1 MNKTEILSTPTIV
14 ALQMCSGL
22 NPDDNIASLKRAL
35 KTLPATR
42 PLLVCLPEAFLVFSK
57 SGNDTLAIAKQVER
71 YKLQLSELC
80 QHHNIWLN
88 AGTMPE
94 PFNEHK
100 YYAASHLYN
109 NQGELVATYNKIHL
123 FDVNVDDQTGS
134 YRESDFTQ
142 AGSDVV
148 VVDSPFGKIG
158 LTVCYDLRFSGLFNE
173 LVCQG
178 ADIILV
184 PSAFTVVTGQAHWQP
199 LLAARAIETQCY
211 VVAAAQYGTHENGRQ
226 TYGHSIIIS
235 PWGNILSE
243 LPTGTGFISC
253 NADLDQ
259 LQKIRRDMP
268 VQSHQRFR
276 EHLL

>member
-1 MNKTEILSTPTIV
+1 
-14 ALQMCSGL
+14 
-22 NPDDNIASLKRAL
+22 
-35 KTLPATR
+35 
-42 PLLVCLPEAFLVFSK
+42 
-57 SGNDTLAIAKQVER
+57 
-71 YKLQLSELC
+71 
-80 QHHNIWLN
+80 
-88 AGTMPE
+88 
-94 PFNEHK
+94 
-100 YYAASHLYN
+100 
-109 NQGELVATYNKIHL
+109 ELVATYNKIHL

-173 LVCQG
+173 LVRQG

-184 PSAFTVVTGQAHWQP
+184 PSAFTVPTGQAHWQP
-199 LLAARAIETQCY
+199 LLTARAIETQCY
-211 VVAAAQYGTHENGRQ
+211 VVAAAQHGTHENGRQ

-253 NADLDQ
+253 SADLDQ

>member
-1 MNKTEILSTPTIV
+1 
-14 ALQMCSGL
+14 MCSGL
-22 NPDDNIASLKRAL
+22 NADDNIAELKKAL
-35 KTLPATR
+35 NTLPATR

-57 SGNDTLAIAKQVER
+57 SGHDTLSTAKHIEQ
-71 YKLQLSELC
+71 YKRQISQLC
-80 QHHNIWLN
+80 KHHNIWLN
-88 AGTMPE
+88 AGTIPE
-94 PFNEHK
+94 PYNNTK

-109 NQGELVATYNKIHL
+109 NQGECIATYNKIHL
-123 FDVNVDDQTGS
+123 FDVNIDDKTGS

-148 VVDSPFGKIG
+148 VVESPFGKLG
-158 LTVCYDLRFSGLFNE
+158 LTVCYDLRFSALFNA
-173 LVCQG
+173 LARKG
-178 ADIILV
+178 AEVILV
-184 PSAFTVVTGQAHWQP
+184 PSAFTMVTGQAHWQP

-235 PWGNILSE
+235 PWGNTLSN
-243 LPTGTGFISC
+243 LPSGTGFISA
-253 NADLDQ
+253 NADLEP

>member
-1 MNKTEILSTPTIV
+1 MNKTASISTPTIV

-22 NPDDNIASLKRAL
+22 SPDDNIASLKRAL

-57 SGNDTLAIAKQVER
+57 TGNDTLCVAKQVEQ

-80 QHHNIWLN
+80 QHYNIWLN

-123 FDVNVDDQTGS
+123 FDVTVDDKTGS

-142 AGSDVV
+142 AGRDVV

-173 LVCQG
+173 LVRQG
-178 ADIILV
+178 ANIILV
-184 PSAFTVVTGQAHWQP
+184 PSAFTVPTGQAHWQP

-235 PWGNILSE
+235 PWGNTLSE

>member
-1 MNKTEILSTPTIV
+1 MNKTANISTPTIV

-22 NPDDNIASLKRAL
+22 SPDDNLASLKRVL
-35 KTLPATR
+35 KTLPTTR

-57 SGNDTLAIAKQVER
+57 SGNDTLRVAKQVER

-123 FDVNVDDQTGS
+123 FDANVDDQTGS

-173 LVCQG
+173 LVRQG

-184 PSAFTVVTGQAHWQP
+184 PSAFTVPTGQAHWQP
-199 LLAARAIETQCY
+199 LLTARAIETQCY
-211 VVAAAQYGTHENGRQ
+211 VVAAAQHGTHENGRQ

-253 NADLDQ
+253 SADLDQ

>member
-1 MNKTEILSTPTIV
+1 MSKTSSVVAPTII
-14 ALQMCSGL
+14 ALQMCSKL
-22 NPDDNIASLKRAL
+22 NADENIEELKLAL
-35 KTLPATR
+35 QTLPTTR

-57 SGNDTLAIAKQVER
+57 SGSDTLLVAKRIEQ
-71 YKLQLSELC
+71 YKQQLSELSK
-80 QHHNIWLN
+80 HHNIWLS
-88 AGTMPE
+88 AGTIPE
-94 PFNEHK
+94 LHNNNK

-109 NQGELVATYNKIHL
+109 NQGELIASYNKIHL
-123 FDVNVDDQTGS
+123 FDVNVDDTTGS

-142 AGSDVV
+142 AGKEVI
-148 VVDSPFGKIG
+148 VVDTPFGKIG

-173 LVCQG
+173 LVRQG
-178 ADIILV
+178 AEIILV

-199 LLAARAIETQCY
+199 LLTARAIETQCY
-211 VVAAAQYGTHENGRQ
+211 IVAAAQYGTHENGRQ

-235 PWGNILSE
+235 PWGNTLAE

-253 NADLDQ
+253 NADLNQ
-259 LQKIRRDMP
+259 LHKIRRDMP

>member
-1 MNKTEILSTPTIV
+1 MNNTEILGTPTIV
-14 ALQMCSGL
+14 ALQMCSVQ
-22 NPDDNIASLKRAL
+22 NPDDNIASLKQAL

-57 SGNDTLAIAKQVER
+57 SANDTLLVDKQVEQ

-80 QHHNIWLN
+80 QHHNIWIN

-123 FDVNVDDQTGS
+123 FDVNVDDKTGR
-134 YRESDFTQ
+134 YRESDSTQ
-142 AGSDVV
+142 AGNDVV

-173 LVCQG
+173 LARQG
-178 ADIILV
+178 AEIILV
-184 PSAFTVVTGQAHWQP
+184 PSAFTVPTGQAHWQP
-199 LLAARAIETQCY
+199 LLTARAIETQCY
-211 VVAAAQYGTHENGRQ
+211 VIAAAQYGTHENGRQ

-235 PWGNILSE
+235 PWGEQLSV
-243 LPTGTGFISC
+243 LPSGVGFISGHV
-253 NADLDQ
+253 DLNQ
-259 LQKIRRDMP
+259 LNKIRRDMP

>member
-22 NPDDNIASLKRAL
+22 SPDDNIASLKRAL
-35 KTLPATR
+35 KTLPAKR

-57 SGNDTLAIAKQVER
+57 TGNDTLRVAKQVER

-123 FDVNVDDQTGS
+123 FDVTVDDKTGS

-173 LVCQG
+173 LVRQG

-184 PSAFTVVTGQAHWQP
+184 PSAFTVPTGQAHWQP

-235 PWGNILSE
+235 PWGNTLSE

>member
-1 MNKTEILSTPTIV
+1 MNKTASISTPTIV

-22 NPDDNIASLKRAL
+22 SPDENITSLKRAL

-57 SGNDTLAIAKQVER
+57 SGNDTLRVAKQVEQ

-100 YYAASHLYN
+100 YYAASHSYN

-123 FDVNVDDQTGS
+123 FDVTVDDKTGS

-142 AGSDVV
+142 AGRDVV

-173 LVCQG
+173 LVRQG

-184 PSAFTVVTGQAHWQP
+184 PSAFTVPTGQAHWQP

-235 PWGNILSE
+235 PWGNTLSE

>member
-1 MNKTEILSTPTIV
+1 MNNTESLKTPTIV
-14 ALQMCSGL
+14 AVQMCSTL
-22 NPDDNIASLKRAL
+22 NADENMASLKCVL

-57 SGNDTLAIAKQVER
+57 SGHDTLVVAKKVEQ
-71 YKLQLSELC
+71 YKLQLSKLC
-80 QHHNIWLN
+80 KLHNIWLN

-94 PFNEHK
+94 PFNENK
-100 YYAASHLYN
+100 YYAASHLFN

-123 FDVNVDDQTGS
+123 FDVNIDDKTGN

-148 VVDSPFGKIG
+148 VVESPFGKIG

-173 LVCQG
+173 LVRQG

-184 PSAFTVVTGQAHWQP
+184 PSAFTVPTGQAHWQP

-211 VVAAAQYGTHENGRQ
+211 VVAAAQYGIHENGRQ
-226 TYGHSIIIS
+226 TYGHSIIVS

>member
-1 MNKTEILSTPTIV
+1 MTNLANPSNHNIL

-22 NPDDNIASLKRAL
+22 NADDNIAELKKAL
-35 KTLPATR
+35 NTLPASR

-57 SGNDTLAIAKQVER
+57 SGHDTLLTAKHIEQ
-71 YKLQLSELC
+71 YKRQISQLC
-80 QHHNIWLN
+80 KHHNIWLN
-88 AGTMPE
+88 AGTIPE
-94 PFNEHK
+94 PYNNTK

-109 NQGELVATYNKIHL
+109 NQGECVATYNKIHL
-123 FDVNVDDQTGS
+123 FDVNVDDKTGS

-148 VVDSPFGKIG
+148 VVESPFGKLG
-158 LTVCYDLRFSGLFNE
+158 LTVCYDLRFSALFNA
-173 LVCQG
+173 LARKG
-178 ADIILV
+178 AEVILV
-184 PSAFTVVTGQAHWQP
+184 PSAFTMVTGQAHWQP

-235 PWGNILSE
+235 PWGNTLNN
-243 LPTGTGFISC
+243 LPCGTGFISA
-253 NADLDQ
+253 NADLEP

>member
-1 MNKTEILSTPTIV
+1 MNKTANISTPTIV

-22 NPDDNIASLKRAL
+22 NPDDNLASLKRAL
-35 KTLPATR
+35 KTLPTTR

-57 SGNDTLAIAKQVER
+57 SGNDTLRVAKQVER

-173 LVCQG
+173 LVRQG

-184 PSAFTVVTGQAHWQP
+184 PSAFTVPTGQAHWQP
-199 LLAARAIETQCY
+199 LLTARAIETQCY
-211 VVAAAQYGTHENGRQ
+211 VVAAAQHGTHENGRQ

-243 LPTGTGFISC
+243 LQTGTGFISC

>member
-57 SGNDTLAIAKQVER
+57 SGNDTLRVAKQVER

-142 AGSDVV
+142 AGRNVV

-173 LVCQG
+173 LVRQG

-184 PSAFTVVTGQAHWQP
+184 PSAFTVPTGQAHWQP

-235 PWGNILSE
+235 PWGNTLSE

>member
-22 NPDDNIASLKRAL
+22 SPDNNIASLKRAL

-57 SGNDTLAIAKQVER
+57 SGNDTLRVAKQVER

-94 PFNEHK
+94 PFNERK

-173 LVCQG
+173 LVRQG

>member
-1 MNKTEILSTPTIV
+1 MNKTEILSKPTIV

-22 NPDDNIASLKRAL
+22 SPDDNIASLKRAL

-57 SGNDTLAIAKQVER
+57 SGNDTLLVAKQVER
-71 YKLQLSELC
+71 YKLQLSKLC
-80 QHHNIWLN
+80 QLYNIWLN

-123 FDVNVDDQTGS
+123 FDVNVDDKTGS

-142 AGSDVV
+142 AGNDVV

-173 LVCQG
+173 LVRQG

-184 PSAFTVVTGQAHWQP
+184 PSAFTVPTGQAHWQP
-199 LLAARAIETQCY
+199 LLTARAIETQCY
-211 VVAAAQYGTHENGRQ
+211 VVAAAQDGTHENGRQ

-253 NADLDQ
+253 SADLDQ

-268 VQSHQRFR
+268 VQSQQRFR

>member
-1 MNKTEILSTPTIV
+1 MNKTASISTPTIV

-22 NPDDNIASLKRAL
+22 SPDENITSLKRAL

-57 SGNDTLAIAKQVER
+57 SGNDTLRVAKQVEQ

-100 YYAASHLYN
+100 YYAVSHLYN

-123 FDVNVDDQTGS
+123 FDVTVDDKTGS

-142 AGSDVV
+142 AGRDVV

-173 LVCQG
+173 LVRQG

-184 PSAFTVVTGQAHWQP
+184 PSAFTVPTGQAHWQP

-235 PWGNILSE
+235 PWGNTLSE

>member
-1 MNKTEILSTPTIV
+1 MNKTANISTPTIV

-22 NPDDNIASLKRAL
+22 NPDDNLASLKRAL
-35 KTLPATR
+35 KTLPTTR

-57 SGNDTLAIAKQVER
+57 SGNDTLRVAKQVER

-173 LVCQG
+173 LVRQG

-184 PSAFTVVTGQAHWQP
+184 PSAFTVPTGQAHWQP
-199 LLAARAIETQCY
+199 LLTARAIETQCY
-211 VVAAAQYGTHENGRQ
+211 VVAAAQHGTHENGRQ

-235 PWGNILSE
+235 PWGSILSE

>member
-22 NPDDNIASLKRAL
+22 SPDDNIASLKRAL

-57 SGNDTLAIAKQVER
+57 SGNDTLRVAKQVER

-123 FDVNVDDQTGS
+123 FDVTVDDKTGS

-142 AGSDVV
+142 AGRDVV

-173 LVCQG
+173 LVRQG

-235 PWGNILSE
+235 PWGSILSE

>member
-1 MNKTEILSTPTIV
+1 M
-14 ALQMCSGL
+14 
-22 NPDDNIASLKRAL
+22 
-35 KTLPATR
+35 
-42 PLLVCLPEAFLVFSK
+42 PEAFLVFSK
-57 SGNDTLAIAKQVER
+57 TGNDTLRVAKQVEQ

-109 NQGELVATYNKIHL
+109 NQGELIATYNKIHL
-123 FDVNVDDQTGS
+123 FDVTVDDKTGS

-142 AGSDVV
+142 AGRDVV

-173 LVCQG
+173 LVRQG
-178 ADIILV
+178 ANIILV
-184 PSAFTVVTGQAHWQP
+184 PSAFTVPTGQAHWQP

-235 PWGNILSE
+235 PWGNTLSE